1 MGCLLKNTSSVKNA
15 LGAESSLSKK
25 GKSMLPLAAIEGL
38 SHEDEMPENYEG
50 EDRRAMPSGMQDIHR
65 DLGRLEGRVGALENA
80 MNKIETA
87 LNTIFSKLNEIKADI
102 AEQKGEGTAKEKSNG
117 NVWQFVYL
125 ALVPVAVA
133 IITAYIVAGKH

>member
-1 MGCLLKNTSSVKNA
+1 MLL
-15 LGAESSLSKK
+15 
-25 GKSMLPLAAIEGL
+25 LAQSEGQN
-38 SHEDEMPENYEG
+38 HEDEMQDSFDG
-50 EDRRAMPSGMQDIHR
+50 EERRANPTGMADIHR

-102 AEQKGEGTAKEKSNG
+102 AEQKGEGTAKEKSNVS
-117 NVWQFVYL
+117 VWQFVYL

-133 IITAYIVAGKH
+133 IITAYFVGKH

>member
-1 MGCLLKNTSSVKNA
+1 MLLLENNQ
-15 LGAESSLSKK
+15 
-25 GKSMLPLAAIEGL
+25 GL
-38 SHEDEMPENYEG
+38 SHEDEMPENFDG
-50 EDRRAMPSGMQDIHR
+50 EDRRGMPSNMSDIHR
-65 DLGRLEGRVGALENA
+65 DLGRLEGRVGALEQA

-102 AEQKGEGTAKEKSNG
+102 AEQKGESISKEKSNG
-117 NVWQFVYL
+117 NIWQFVYL